1 MTGSGNAETTP
12 AEGNTVSA
20 ARVTDLNPVSPE
32 NLLNPIPFY
41 TTLRETDPVHWS
53 DELHGWLLTRHD
65 DVMNCFRDSRMSA
78 NRIGVLEYQLRDLGT
93 DVLRDF
99 IEIVRKQM
107 MMWDGAHHIRMR
119 RQSNP
124 SFTPQALD
132 SWRPAIRRIMHLLL
146 DRVQHQG
153 RMDLVPSISYE
164 MPPRVIAEL
173 FGIPE
178 EQHDILLKWAE
189 PIAQFGGLTVGMDVM
204 TVARRA
210 NTAMKEFAQYLIE
223 RVEERRQAP
232 GNDLLSRMLPAL
244 EEGAL
249 TLDEVVANTILM
261 LTAGH
266 MTSTDQLSNA
276 VHDLLSHPDQLQ
288 LLRDDPTLLQSAVEE
303 SLRYHASVPFHF
315 RIAAEDISLRGRTI
329 RKGDMVFLGIGAANR
344 DPAVFSDPDRF
355 DITRDFLHQKHLTF
369 SFGPHHCLGAGLAR
383 RELEIALEMLLQR
396 LPGLR
401 LDEEHPPQPKCQSL
415 IFSGFTSLPVRW

>member
-12 AEGNTVSA
+12 AEVNTASV

-41 TTLRETDPVHWS
+41 KTLRETDPVHWS
-53 DELHGWLLTRHD
+53 DVLHGWIITRHD

-78 NRIGVLEYQLRDLGT
+78 NRIGILEYQTRDLGP
-93 DVLRDF
+93 DILQDF
-99 IEIVRKQM
+99 IAIIRKQM
-107 MMWDGAHHIRMR
+107 LMWDGPNHIRLR

-132 SWRPAIRRIMHLLL
+132 GWRPAIRRVMQMLLE
-146 DRVQHQG
+146 RVQHQDH
-153 RMDLVPSISYE
+153 MDLVPSISYE

-178 EQHDILLKWAE
+178 HEHELLLKWAE
-189 PIAQFGGLTVGMDVM
+189 PIAEFGGLTVGMDVL

-210 NTAMKEFAQYLIE
+210 NTAMKEFAQYLVE
-223 RVEERRQAP
+223 RVEERRQNP

-244 EEGAL
+244 EQGTM
-249 TLDEVVANTILM
+249 TLDEAVANTILM
-261 LTAGH
+261 LNAGH
-266 MTSTDQLSNA
+266 MTTTDQFSNA
-276 VHDLLSHPDQLQ
+276 VHDLLTHPDQFQ
-288 LLRDDPTLLQSAVEE
+288 LLREDPRLLQSAVEE
-303 SLRYHASVPFHF
+303 SLRYHSAVPFHY
-315 RIAAEDISLRGRTI
+315 RIAADNISLRGRSI
-329 RKGDMVFLGIGAANR
+329 RKGDMIFLGIGAANR
-344 DPAVFSDPDRF
+344 DPEVFPNPDRF
-355 DITRDFLHQKHLTF
+355 DITRDFAYQKHLTF

-383 RELEIALEMLLQR
+383 RELEIALEMLFQQ

-401 LDEEHPPQPKCQSL
+401 LDEERPPQPKCQSL
-415 IFSGFTSLPVRW
+415 IFSGYTSLPVRW